1 MGVKLLPAVQP
12 KAGGHA
18 AIYDTPGYRRLRGLI
33 TWCVDHRGRVA
44 LATLSAFLLAGVG
57 MIFVDKQFFPSS
69 DRPELLIEVAL
80 PHGSAFAGTERTV
93 ERIERALAAE
103 PETQAVSSYVGAGAP
118 RFFLSLNPELPN
130 PAFARLVVMT
140 ADAEARARL
149 RAKMEAKMAAGA
161 FPEARVRVTQLLF
174 GPPVPYPVAFRV
186 MGPDR
191 AELRRI
197 ADRVR
202 AAMEAEPALRG
213 VNLDSGERAP
223 TLRLRF
229 DLDRLRLIG
238 LTPQDAGVQLQ
249 SLLSG
254 APVTQLRE
262 GIRTVD
268 VVAQAVANE
277 RRNLADVDSLT
288 LTTSDGRSIPLAQV
302 ARLVPSAEEPVL
314 NRRSRTAHITV
325 RADVVEGVQPPDATA
340 AVLPRLEAIKASL
353 PADYRIETSGSVEES
368 AKANAALAA
377 IFPTMIVLM
386 LTVIMLQVR
395 SFGIMFMTFLTAPL
409 GLIGAAPTLLL
420 FGQPFGFNAILGLI
434 GLAGILMRN
443 TLILVEQIR
452 TERAAGLDDY
462 HAVIEATVRRSR
474 PVMLTALA
482 AVLAFTPLTLSSF
495 WGPLAYVLIGGTL
508 VGTVLTLLFLPAL
521 YALWFRV
528 GGSSTRSVQTGR
540 RTSLTQ
546 WLQGRIRGARPRPA

>member
-1 MGVKLLPAVQP
+1 
-12 KAGGHA
+12 
-18 AIYDTPGYRRLRGLI
+18 
-33 TWCVDHRGRVA
+33 
-44 LATLSAFLLAGVG
+44 
-57 MIFVDKQFFPSS
+57 
-69 DRPELLIEVAL
+69 
-80 PHGSAFAGTERTV
+80 
-93 ERIERALAAE
+93 
-103 PETQAVSSYVGAGAP
+103 
-118 RFFLSLNPELPN
+118 
-130 PAFARLVVMT
+130 
-140 ADAEARARL
+140 
-149 RAKMEAKMAAGA
+149 MEAKVAAGA
-161 FPEARVRVTQLLF
+161 FPKARVRVTQLLF

-528 GGSSTRSVQTGR
+528 VGSGAGSLRVSR
-540 RTSLTQ
+540 RTFLTE
-546 WLQGRIRGARPRPA
+546 WLRGRIRGARPRPV

>member
-1 MGVKLLPAVQP
+1 ME
-12 KAGGHA
+12 
-18 AIYDTPGYRRLRGLI
+18 
-33 TWCVDHRGRVA
+33 RV
-44 LATLSAFLLAGVG
+44 LAS
-57 MIFVDKQFFPSS
+57 
-69 DRPELLIEVAL
+69 
-80 PHGSAFAGTERTV
+80 
-93 ERIERALAAE
+93 E
-103 PETQAVSSYVGAGAP
+103 PEAQAVSSYVGAGAP

-140 ADAEARARL
+140 ADAEARDRL
-149 RAKMEAKMAAGA
+149 RDKMKMWVASGA

-174 GPPVPYPVAFRV
+174 GPPVPFPVAFRV
-186 MGPDR
+186 TGPDR
-191 AELRRI
+191 TELRRI

-202 AAMEAEPALRG
+202 VAMEQEPVLRE

-223 TLRLRF
+223 SLRLKF

-238 LTPQDAGVQLQ
+238 LTPQDAGIQLQ

-254 APVTQLRE
+254 APVTQVRE
-262 GIRTVD
+262 GIRTVE
-268 VVAQAVANE
+268 VVARAVQPE
-277 RRNLADVDSLT
+277 RRNLDDLDSLT
-288 LTTSDGRSIPLAQV
+288 LTTSDGRSVPLAQV

-314 NRRSRTAHITV
+314 NRRSRVPHITV

-340 AVLPRLEAIKASL
+340 AVLPRLEGIKASL
-353 PADYRIETSGSVEES
+353 PDGYRIETSGSVEES
-368 AKANAALAA
+368 AKANVALAA
-377 IFPTMIVLM
+377 IFPVMIVLM

-395 SFGIMFMTFLTAPL
+395 SFGLMFMTFLTAPL

-452 TERAAGLDDY
+452 TEQLTGLSDY
-462 HAVIEATVRRSR
+462 DAIIEATVRRSR

-528 GGSSTRSVQTGR
+528 PGVKQDNRANLGGSR
-540 RTSLTQ
+540 RAITA
-546 WLQGRIRGARPRPA
+546 WLRGGSFASPRRQGA

>member
-1 MGVKLLPAVQP
+1 
-12 KAGGHA
+12 
-18 AIYDTPGYRRLRGLI
+18 
-33 TWCVDHRGRVA
+33 
-44 LATLSAFLLAGVG
+44 
-57 MIFVDKQFFPSS
+57 
-69 DRPELLIEVAL
+69 
-80 PHGSAFAGTERTV
+80 
-93 ERIERALAAE
+93 
-103 PETQAVSSYVGAGAP
+103 
-118 RFFLSLNPELPN
+118 
-130 PAFARLVVMT
+130 
-140 ADAEARARL
+140 
-149 RAKMEAKMAAGA
+149 
-161 FPEARVRVTQLLF
+161 VRVTQLLF

-197 ADRVR
+197 ADRVW
-202 AAMEAEPALRG
+202 AAMEAEPVLRG
-213 VNLDSGERAP
+213 INLDSGERAP

-254 APVTQLRE
+254 APVTQVRE

-277 RRNLADVDSLT
+277 RRNLADIDSLT
-288 LTTSDGRSIPLAQV
+288 LTTADSRSIPLSQV

-314 NRRSRTAHITV
+314 NRRNRTAHITV

-353 PADYRIETSGSVEES
+353 PPDYRVETSGSVEES
-368 AKANAALAA
+368 AKANVALAA
-377 IFPTMIVLM
+377 IFPIMIVLM

-482 AVLAFTPLTLSSF
+482 AVLAFTPLTFSSF

-528 GGSSTRSVQTGR
+528 DGAGTRSGRTGG
-540 RTSLTQ
+540 RTTLTA
-546 WLQGRIRGARPRPA
+546 WVRGRMRGARPRPA

>member
-1 MGVKLLPAVQP
+1 
-12 KAGGHA
+12 
-18 AIYDTPGYRRLRGLI
+18 
-33 TWCVDHRGRVA
+33 
-44 LATLSAFLLAGVG
+44 
-57 MIFVDKQFFPSS
+57 
-69 DRPELLIEVAL
+69 
-80 PHGSAFAGTERTV
+80 
-93 ERIERALAAE
+93 
-103 PETQAVSSYVGAGAP
+103 
-118 RFFLSLNPELPN
+118 
-130 PAFARLVVMT
+130 
-140 ADAEARARL
+140 
-149 RAKMEAKMAAGA
+149 
-161 FPEARVRVTQLLF
+161 
-174 GPPVPYPVAFRV
+174 
-186 MGPDR
+186 
-191 AELRRI
+191 
-197 ADRVR
+197 
-202 AAMEAEPALRG
+202 MEAEPALRG